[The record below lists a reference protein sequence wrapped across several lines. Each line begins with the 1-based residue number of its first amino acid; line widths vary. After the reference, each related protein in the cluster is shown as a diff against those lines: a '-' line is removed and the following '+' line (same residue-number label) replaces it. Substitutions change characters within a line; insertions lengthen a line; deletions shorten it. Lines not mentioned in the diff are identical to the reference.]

1 MVSQI
6 SATIPPQQLSAMAC
20 LHCLISVSYVTES
33 VLNYFGDFRPS
44 GHVAVSPIVLRLEM
58 LILAKDGDTAAYI
71 VQINTSN
78 FFCHIQL
85 YISFKFVKYTIKKYS
100 ELAELQPTGV

>member
-1 MVSQI
+1 MLQ
-6 SATIPPQQLSAMAC
+6 
-20 LHCLISVSYVTES
+20 S

-44 GHVAVSPIVLRLEM
+44 GYVAVSPIVLRLEM

-71 VQINTSN
+71 VQINTSK

-85 YISFKFVKYTIKKYS
+85 YISFKFVKDTIKKYS